1 MKFNQ
6 LIKKD
11 IIFLDGGFG
20 TELIKKGLKPGEDS
34 ASAVFEHPQW
44 VEEIHRSYVEAGSN
58 VILANTFGAN
68 AFKLKNSPYTV
79 EESINKAVN
88 IVKKAA
94 EGTDV
99 LVALDVSTTGEL
111 LYPSGNLTF
120 EGAYE
125 AYKEVA
131 ICGEKAGVDLVCL
144 ETFTDLKEARIALL
158 AVKENTD
165 LPAFVTLSF
174 DENGTTMNGS
184 TPSAVAVTLKA
195 AGASAVGLNC
205 SLGPDKIK
213 GIVDEFL
220 KYSDLPVIV
229 KPNAGL
235 PDPKTG
241 EYTMNA
247 EDFAEYM
254 KEFYENGVSVM
265 GGCCGTSPEYI
276 RLLKNTLEEV

>member
-111 LYPSGNLTF
+111 LYPAGNLTF

-213 GIVDEFL
+213 GIVDEF
-220 KYSDLPVIV
+220 
-229 KPNAGL
+229 
-235 PDPKTG
+235 
-241 EYTMNA
+241 
-247 EDFAEYM
+247 
-254 KEFYENGVSVM
+254 
-265 GGCCGTSPEYI
+265 
-276 RLLKNTLEEV
+276 